1 METVTHGGRTT
12 AYERAGDDREGAAVL
27 YVHGSGA
34 NREIWRAQLD
44 DGPQPATALDL
55 SGHGDSADVDADPG
69 FETLSA
75 YADDVLAVADATG
88 SDVLVGN
95 SLGGAVCL
103 HLVLERDASPA
114 GLVLAGTGA
123 KLAVMDDLRTWLDE
137 AFDRAVEFLHAG
149 NRLFHDPDHPAIEDS
164 KATMGAVGQATTR
177 RDFETCHRFDVR
189 ERLGEIDAPTLAVCG
204 EHDGLTP
211 PRYHEYLAEN
221 VPNASVAVLA
231 DAAHLAMIERPAAFD
246 AALSAFVRELGD
258 GTHRS

>member
-12 AYERAGDDREGAAVL
+12 AYERAGDDRDGSRVL

-44 DGPQPATALDL
+44 DGPHPAIALDL
-55 SGHGDSADVDADPG
+55 SGHGDSDDVDADAG
-69 FETLSA
+69 YEALSA

-103 HLVLERDASPA
+103 HLVLERDASPT

-123 KLAVMDDLRTWLDE
+123 KLAVTDDLRAWLDE
-137 AFDRAVEFLHAG
+137 AFDRAIEFLHAG
-149 NRLFHDPDHPAIEDS
+149 NRLFHDPDHPAVETS
-164 KATMGAVGQATTR
+164 KATMRGVGQAITR

-189 ERLGEIDAPTLAVCG
+189 GDLGGIDAPTLAVCG

-221 VPNASVAVLA
+221 VPDATLDVLD
-231 DAAHLAMIERPAAFD
+231 DAAHLVMIERPAAFD
-246 AALSAFVRELGD
+246 DALSGFVRELGE